1 MNTTPT
7 AQDEH
12 QAATVGCSQKDRLL
26 ARLRETP
33 NQWVPMPELACVM
46 SQGGDGT
53 GVCVSRRIYDLRN
66 AGHEIV
72 QADQNE
78 GHVRK
83 SFYKLVLASPS
94 PSQGEGRGEGSPIKD
109 FLP

>member
-1 MNTTPT
+1 MNATPT

-26 ARLRETP
+26 SRLKETP
-33 NQWVPMPELACVM
+33 NAWVAMPELAKAM
-46 SQGGDGT
+46 SQGGEGT

-66 AGHEIV
+66 AGHDIK

-83 SFYKLVLASPS
+83 SFYKLVVGRTASVADTS
-94 PSQGEGRGEGSPIKD
+94 PDPLRDLQS
-109 FLP
+109 

>member
-1 MNTTPT
+1 MNHPT

-33 NQWVPMPELACVM
+33 NAWVAMPELAKAM
-46 SQGGDGT
+46 SQGGEGT

-83 SFYKLVLASPS
+83 SFYKLVLPDAPVA
-94 PSQGEGRGEGSPIKD
+94 PVATVEPDPLRDLQA
-109 FLP
+109 